1 MKINL
6 QKARVVFY
14 YFRPILI
21 ILGVLSFWSIS
32 LIPLKAQAII
42 GQRVLGSSGLERAT
56 AITTDSEGNYIVA
69 GPTAYGNDGDVS
81 GSHGDSDFWVV
92 KLNSYTGDILWQ
104 KALGGSNTDV
114 ATGIAPTSDGGCV
127 VAGYTTSTDGDVTG
141 NHGFVDFWVVRL
153 NQSGAIVWQKT
164 YGGTNGDNAWGIAA
178 SADGNFFVVGSSNS
192 TNGDVSGNHG
202 NGDAWVLK
210 LSGSGDIIWQKS
222 LGGSSDDRANAVIA
236 TSDGG
241 CVLAGYT
248 LSNDGDVHDNHGGLD
263 FWTVRLNSSGS
274 ILWQRALGGSN
285 HDLAYAIAATSD
297 GGFVATGY
305 TYSNDGQVTGNHGQN
320 DFWVVKLTATGN
332 LIWQK
337 TLGGSSLEV
346 AYAVSATPDGGYLVF
361 GETTSTDGDVTNNHG
376 SNDGWV
382 VKLSGV
388 GEKVW
393 QRALGG
399 SGVDEI
405 YAVTTNRAGHFILAG
420 DTGSID
426 GDLASAGGKVHG
438 VGISDFW
445 VVILLVEPLQLLPP
459 TYNCQTGAIT
469 FNTVGGDFS
478 PITFAAPGITRSSPT
493 STTGIVEVELRRDPK
508 PIVIRAQQGTQTAT
522 YVFDLGAAC
531 PSSDNRLILLQ
542 PTYTCETGAIHFNTK
557 GGDGSPIEFRS
568 VPGITDWTTDPDQF
582 VDRESR
588 TASDVQPFTLEA
600 RQNGVITTFNWDLKA
615 ACGRARSGIQ
625 ENSAGLQVKLLGN
638 PLEDQYVELVLCGV
652 ANQLVD
658 LKIVSL
664 LGHTILHKII
674 QPVSDAEP
682 VRMSL
687 NSESG
692 LLFLEVVAGEQRK
705 VIKLIKP

>member
-56 AITTDSEGNYIVA
+56 AITTDSEGNHIVA

-81 GSHGDSDFWVV
+81 GSHGDSDCWVV
-92 KLNSYTGDILWQ
+92 KLNSYTGDIWWQ

-222 LGGSSDDRANAVIA
+222 LGGSNDDRANAIVA

-241 CVLAGYT
+241 CVL
-248 LSNDGDVHDNHGGLD
+248 
-263 FWTVRLNSSGS
+263 
-274 ILWQRALGGSN
+274 
-285 HDLAYAIAATSD
+285 
-297 GGFVATGY
+297 TGY
-305 TYSNDGQVTGNHGQN
+305 TFSNDGQVTGNHGEN

-346 AYAVSATPDGGYLVF
+346 AYAVSVTPDGGYLVF

-382 VKLSGV
+382 VKLSGA

-469 FNTVGGDFS
+469 FNTVGGDLS

-493 STTGIVEVELRRDPK
+493 NTSGIVEVELRRDPK

-557 GGDGSPIEFRS
+557 GGDGSPIEFRA
-568 VPGITDWTTDPDQF
+568 VPGITDWTTNPDQF

-600 RQNGVITTFNWDLKA
+600 RQNGVVTTFNWDLKA

-625 ENSAGLQVKLLGN
+625 ENSAGLQVNLLGN
-638 PLEDQYVELVLCGV
+638 PLEDQYVELVLSGV

-674 QPVSDAEP
+674 HPVSDAEP

-687 NSESG
+687 DSESG